1 MFDTRTLALI
11 MSIVLMTQVVALLVQ
26 YKVGSQSYQGISW
39 WLVGSSLMAMGFAF
53 MPLLNVELLQV
64 LALFANPLVFLGQ
77 MLLHIGILRFTNRR
91 ENRWGLGVFLFSFLL
106 SYYFFFFIDDD
117 LFARS
122 LIINAALSIMALT
135 TSFSLYTYKDKFTS
149 LASVYTAT
157 IFLIHGLFFGFRFL
171 WTLSIPVI
179 QTYTDYLSV
188 LNAGFLIPTIT
199 TTLWTFGYIL
209 MINQRLNIESQLAK
223 EKMQLV
229 FDTSPDAA
237 IISRLSDG
245 RIVDVNENFTILTGY
260 RKDDII
266 NESVQS
272 IIGWK
277 NESDQHR
284 FLEELNQHHL
294 IENMEF
300 IFHRQDQKEYFG
312 SISARI
318 IQIESV
324 PHIVSVLRDITQ
336 RKEAE
341 VALIESE
348 EQYRSILNASPDD
361 ITITDLEGNILMIS
375 PAAKRMFGFDINFDS
390 FVGKKLLDFLVPT
403 DVERAKRNIRLIF
416 EEGPIR
422 PNEYR
427 AIRKDHS
434 VFDIEVNSGLIRNA
448 VGEPIKMVFIIR
460 DITER
465 KSAEMKINELVHQ
478 LEMEKNIAQVNSVT
492 DSLTGLSNR
501 RYFDETIKN
510 EFYRLKRSGASL
522 SLIMIDVDHF
532 KNFNDH
538 YGHVAGDHCLIRIGT
553 LLKTIVNRAPD
564 VVARYG
570 GEEFVVILP
579 ETESLG
585 ARLIANRIRL
595 GVEEL
600 NIPHVLSD
608 TADHI
613 TISCGVISIKPK
625 ELMSPIQ
632 VVSLAD
638 EALYR
643 AKHQG
648 RNQIVVLNE
657 ESTLFSMMDSENVP
671 NSSS

>member
-1 MFDTRTLALI
+1 MFDTRTLAII
-11 MSIVLMTQVVALLVQ
+11 MSIVLATQVVALLVQ
-26 YKVGSQSYQGISW
+26 YKVGSHSYQGISW

-53 MPLLNVELLQV
+53 MPLLNLERLQF
-64 LALFANPLVFLGQ
+64 LALFSNPLILIGQ
-77 MLLHIGILRFTNRR
+77 ILLHIGILRFTNRK
-91 ENRWGLGVFLFSFLL
+91 ENRWVLGIFLFSFLV
-106 SYYFFFFIDDD
+106 SYYAFIFIVKD
-117 LFARS
+117 LYARS
-122 LIINAALSIMALT
+122 LIINAAISMMALM
-135 TSFSLYTYKDKFTS
+135 TSFSLFTYKDKFTS
-149 LASVYTAT
+149 LASVYTAS
-157 IFLIHGLFFGFRFL
+157 IFLIHGLFFGFRFI
-171 WTLSIPVI
+171 WTLSLSAL
-179 QTYTDYLSV
+179 QTYTDNLPV
-188 LNAGFLIPTIT
+188 LNAGFLVPTIT

-237 IISRLSDG
+237 LITRLSDG
-245 RIVDVNENFTILTGY
+245 LIVDANENFTLLTGY

-266 NESVQS
+266 RKSVQT

-277 NESDQHR
+277 QDSDRQH
-284 FLEELNQHHL
+284 FLEALNQHHL

-300 IFHRQDQKEYFG
+300 IFHRQDQSEYFC

-318 IQIESV
+318 IQIEAV
-324 PHIVSVLRDITQ
+324 PHVVSVLRDITQ
-336 RKEAE
+336 RKKDE

-348 EQYRSILNASPDD
+348 ALYRSILNASPDD

-375 PAAKRMFGFDINFDS
+375 PAAKRMFGFDMDFNS
-390 FVGKKLLDFLVPT
+390 FVGMKILDFLIPM
-403 DVERAKRNIRLIF
+403 DVERAKRNIKAIIDN
-416 EEGPIR
+416 GPIR

-427 AIRKDHS
+427 AIRQDHS
-434 VFDIEVNSGLIRNA
+434 VFDIEVNSGLIHNA
-448 VGEPIKMVFIIR
+448 NGEPTKMVFIIR

-465 KSAEMKINELVHQ
+465 KSAEMKINELLNQ
-478 LEMEKNIAQVNSVT
+478 LEIEKNIATVNSVT

-501 RYFDETIKN
+501 RYFDDTIKT
-510 EFYRLKRSGASL
+510 EFYRLKRSGSPL

-553 LLKTIVNRAPD
+553 LLKTIVNRSPD

-585 ARLIANRIRL
+585 ASLIANRIRL

-608 TADHI
+608 TADRI
-613 TISCGVISIKPK
+613 TVSCGVISIKPM
-625 ELMSPIQ
+625 ELMSPMQ

-648 RNQIVVLNE
+648 RNQVVVLNE
-657 ESTLFSMMDSENVP
+657 ESTLFSMMDTDTMQT
-671 NSSS
+671 

>member
-64 LALFANPLVFLGQ
+64 LALFANPLVLLGQ

-91 ENRWGLGVFLFSFLL
+91 ENRWVLGVFLFSFLL

-284 FLEELNQHHL
+284 FLEELNEHHL

-390 FVGKKLLDFLVPT
+390 FWG
-403 DVERAKRNIRLIF
+403 RNCLIF
-416 EEGPIR
+416 LFQR
-422 PNEYR
+422 
-427 AIRKDHS
+427 
-434 VFDIEVNSGLIRNA
+434 
-448 VGEPIKMVFIIR
+448 M
-460 DITER
+460 
-465 KSAEMKINELVHQ
+465 
-478 LEMEKNIAQVNSVT
+478 
-492 DSLTGLSNR
+492 LS
-501 RYFDETIKN
+501 E
-510 EFYRLKRSGASL
+510 
-522 SLIMIDVDHF
+522 
-532 KNFNDH
+532 
-538 YGHVAGDHCLIRIGT
+538 
-553 LLKTIVNRAPD
+553 
-564 VVARYG
+564 
-570 GEEFVVILP
+570 
-579 ETESLG
+579 
-585 ARLIANRIRL
+585 
-595 GVEEL
+595 
-600 NIPHVLSD
+600 
-608 TADHI
+608 
-613 TISCGVISIKPK
+613 PK
-625 ELMSPIQ
+625 E
-632 VVSLAD
+632 
-638 EALYR
+638 
-643 AKHQG
+643 
-648 RNQIVVLNE
+648 
-657 ESTLFSMMDSENVP
+657 T
-671 NSSS
+671 

>member
-1 MFDTRTLALI
+1 M
-11 MSIVLMTQVVALLVQ
+11 QV
-26 YKVGSQSYQGISW
+26 
-39 WLVGSSLMAMGFAF
+39 
-53 MPLLNVELLQV
+53 
-64 LALFANPLVFLGQ
+64 
-77 MLLHIGILRFTNRR
+77 
-91 ENRWGLGVFLFSFLL
+91 
-106 SYYFFFFIDDD
+106 
-117 LFARS
+117 
-122 LIINAALSIMALT
+122 INAALSIMALT

-284 FLEELNQHHL
+284 FLEELNEHHL

-390 FVGKKLLDFLVPT
+390 FWG
-403 DVERAKRNIRLIF
+403 RNCLIF
-416 EEGPIR
+416 LFQR
-422 PNEYR
+422 
-427 AIRKDHS
+427 
-434 VFDIEVNSGLIRNA
+434 
-448 VGEPIKMVFIIR
+448 M
-460 DITER
+460 
-465 KSAEMKINELVHQ
+465 
-478 LEMEKNIAQVNSVT
+478 
-492 DSLTGLSNR
+492 LS
-501 RYFDETIKN
+501 E
-510 EFYRLKRSGASL
+510 
-522 SLIMIDVDHF
+522 
-532 KNFNDH
+532 
-538 YGHVAGDHCLIRIGT
+538 
-553 LLKTIVNRAPD
+553 
-564 VVARYG
+564 
-570 GEEFVVILP
+570 
-579 ETESLG
+579 
-585 ARLIANRIRL
+585 
-595 GVEEL
+595 
-600 NIPHVLSD
+600 
-608 TADHI
+608 
-613 TISCGVISIKPK
+613 PK
-625 ELMSPIQ
+625 E
-632 VVSLAD
+632 
-638 EALYR
+638 
-643 AKHQG
+643 
-648 RNQIVVLNE
+648 
-657 ESTLFSMMDSENVP
+657 T
-671 NSSS
+671 

>member
-1 MFDTRTLALI
+1 
-11 MSIVLMTQVVALLVQ
+11 MTQVVALLVQ

-284 FLEELNQHHL
+284 FLEELNEHHL

-390 FVGKKLLDFLVPT
+390 FVGKKLLDFLVLT

>member
-53 MPLLNVELLQV
+53 MPLLNVDRLQV
-64 LALFANPLVFLGQ
+64 LALFANPLVLLGQ

-91 ENRWGLGVFLFSFLL
+91 ENRYGLGVFLFSFLL
-106 SYYFFFFIDDD
+106 LYYYFIFIDNNIST
-117 LFARS
+117 RS
-122 LIINAALSIMALT
+122 LIVNAALSIMALA

-179 QTYTDYLSV
+179 QTYTDYLPV

-237 IISRLSDG
+237 IISRLNDG
-245 RIVDVNENFTILTGY
+245 RIVDVNENFTMLTGY
-260 RKDDII
+260 RKDEIT
-266 NESVQS
+266 NESIKS

-284 FLEELNQHHL
+284 FLEELHQHHL

-300 IFHRQDQKEYFG
+300 VFHRRDHSEFFG

-341 VALIESE
+341 IALIESE

-375 PAAKRMFGFDINFDS
+375 PAAKRMFGFDMDFDS
-390 FVGKKLLDFLVPT
+390 FVGMKLLDFLVPT

-478 LEMEKNIAQVNSVT
+478 LEMEKNIAQVNSET

-570 GEEFVVILP
+570 GEEFAVILP

-657 ESTLFSMMDSENVP
+657 ESTLFTMMESENMS
-671 NSSS
+671 N

>member
-77 MLLHIGILRFTNRR
+77 ILLHIGILRFTNRR

-390 FVGKKLLDFLVPT
+390 FVGKKLLDFLVLT

>member
-1 MFDTRTLALI
+1 
-11 MSIVLMTQVVALLVQ
+11 MSIVLVTQVVALLVQ
-26 YKVGSQSYQGISW
+26 YKVGTHSYQGISW
-39 WLVGSSLMAMGFAF
+39 WLVGSSLMAIGFAF
-53 MPLLNVELLQV
+53 MPLLNLDQLQV
-64 LALFANPLVFLGQ
+64 LALFSNPLIVIGQ
-77 MLLHIGILRFTNRR
+77 ILLYIGILRFTNRK
-91 ENRWGLGVFLFSFLL
+91 ENHWVLGLIFFSFLL
-106 SYYFFFFIDDD
+106 SYYTFIFIIDN
-117 LFARS
+117 LFVRS
-122 LIINAALSIMALT
+122 LIINVAISMMAFIT
-135 TSFSLYTYKDKFTS
+135 AFSLFSYKDKFTS

-157 IFLIHGLFFGFRFL
+157 IFLIHGLFFGFRFI
-171 WTLSIPVI
+171 WTLLLPSL
-179 QTYTDYLSV
+179 QTYTDYLPV
-188 LNAGFLIPTIT
+188 LNAGFLVPTIT

-237 IISRLSDG
+237 LITRLSDG
-245 RIVDVNENFTILTGY
+245 LIVDVNENFTMLTGY

-266 NESVQS
+266 HQSIHS

-277 NESDQHR
+277 QDSDRNH
-284 FLEELNQHHL
+284 FLDALNQHHQV
-294 IENMEF
+294 ENMEF
-300 IFHRQDQKEYFG
+300 TFHRYDFSEYFC

-318 IQIESV
+318 IQIESI
-324 PHIVSVLRDITQ
+324 PHVVSVLRDITQ
-336 RKEAE
+336 RKKDE
-341 VALIESE
+341 VSLIESE
-348 EQYRSILNASPDD
+348 ALYRSILNASPDD
-361 ITITDLEGNILMIS
+361 ITITDLEGNILIIS
-375 PAAKRMFGFDINFDS
+375 PAAKRMFGFDMNFNS
-390 FVGKKLLDFLVPT
+390 FVGMKLLDFLVPM
-403 DVERAKRNIRLIF
+403 DVERAKRNIKSIF
-416 EEGPIR
+416 DEGSIR

-427 AIRKDHS
+427 AIRQDHS

-448 VGEPIKMVFIIR
+448 NGEPIKMVFIIR

-465 KSAEMKINELVHQ
+465 KSAEMKIDELVHQ
-478 LEMEKNIAQVNSVT
+478 LEIEKNIATVNSVT

-501 RYFDETIKN
+501 RYFDEIIKN
-510 EFYRLKRSGASL
+510 EFYRLKRSGSSL

-538 YGHVAGDHCLIRIGT
+538 YGHVAGDQCLIRMGT
-553 LLKTIVNRAPD
+553 LLKTIINRTPD

-585 ARLIANRIRL
+585 ASLIANRIRL

-600 NIPHVLSD
+600 RIPHVLSD
-608 TADHI
+608 TANYI
-613 TISCGVISIKPK
+613 TVSYGVISIKPQ

-648 RNQIVVLNE
+648 RNQVVVLNE
-657 ESTLFSMMDSENVP
+657 NSTLFSSMDSEITQP
-671 NSSS
+671 

>member
-53 MPLLNVELLQV
+53 MPLLNVDRLQV
-64 LALFANPLVFLGQ
+64 LALFANPLVLLGQ

-91 ENRWGLGVFLFSFLL
+91 ENRYGLGVFLFSFLL
-106 SYYFFFFIDDD
+106 LYYYFIFIDNSIST
-117 LFARS
+117 RS
-122 LIINAALSIMALT
+122 LIVNAALSIMALA

-341 VALIESE
+341 VALIES
-348 EQYRSILNASPDD
+348 
-361 ITITDLEGNILMIS
+361 
-375 PAAKRMFGFDINFDS
+375 
-390 FVGKKLLDFLVPT
+390 
-403 DVERAKRNIRLIF
+403 
-416 EEGPIR
+416 
-422 PNEYR
+422 
-427 AIRKDHS
+427 
-434 VFDIEVNSGLIRNA
+434 
-448 VGEPIKMVFIIR
+448 
-460 DITER
+460 
-465 KSAEMKINELVHQ
+465 
-478 LEMEKNIAQVNSVT
+478 
-492 DSLTGLSNR
+492 
-501 RYFDETIKN
+501 
-510 EFYRLKRSGASL
+510 
-522 SLIMIDVDHF
+522 
-532 KNFNDH
+532 
-538 YGHVAGDHCLIRIGT
+538 
-553 LLKTIVNRAPD
+553 
-564 VVARYG
+564 
-570 GEEFVVILP
+570 
-579 ETESLG
+579 
-585 ARLIANRIRL
+585 
-595 GVEEL
+595 
-600 NIPHVLSD
+600 
-608 TADHI
+608 
-613 TISCGVISIKPK
+613 
-625 ELMSPIQ
+625 
-632 VVSLAD
+632 
-638 EALYR
+638 
-643 AKHQG
+643 
-648 RNQIVVLNE
+648 
-657 ESTLFSMMDSENVP
+657 
-671 NSSS
+671 